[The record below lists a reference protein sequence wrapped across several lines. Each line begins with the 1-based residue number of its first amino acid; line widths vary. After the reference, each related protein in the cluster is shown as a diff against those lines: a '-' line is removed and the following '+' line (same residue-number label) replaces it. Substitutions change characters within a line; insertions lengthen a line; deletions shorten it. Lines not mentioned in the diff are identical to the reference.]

1 MSSALV
7 ALSETDRF
15 SVINLFEDRGL
26 MPAERAVRCGGRRVK
41 GSRARI
47 SGAGKKLYNKLESD
61 LLADPEFV
69 SELVEGQSQALI
81 ASHGATPPPPPTKLT
96 MKHLDAMVASEGRAD
111 HLKTKPSRPRSN
123 SNSNHAAPRP
133 NVNNQRANKQGSNKR
148 A

>member
-47 SGAGKKLYNKLESD
+47 SGAGKKLYNKL
-61 LLADPEFV
+61 
-69 SELVEGQSQALI
+69 
-81 ASHGATPPPPPTKLT
+81 
-96 MKHLDAMVASEGRAD
+96 ASEIDTLREKNFAPATQAYK
-111 HLKTKPSRPRSN
+111 LSTK
-123 SNSNHAAPRP
+123 
-133 NVNNQRANKQGSNKR
+133 
-148 A
+148 